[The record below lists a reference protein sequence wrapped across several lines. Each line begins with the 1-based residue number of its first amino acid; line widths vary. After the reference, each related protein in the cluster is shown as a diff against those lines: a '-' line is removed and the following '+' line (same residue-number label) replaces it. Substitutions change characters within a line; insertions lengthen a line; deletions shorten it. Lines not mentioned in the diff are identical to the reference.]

1 MHDEE
6 EEGHTAVEGSN
17 LQSEGM
23 QHDALHSPANSAP
36 IEMGISEGQPSRVRS
51 HSEEPQTADENL
63 ASASMLKKQLEELTG
78 QRDRLAERLDSMEDE
93 LEAAKA
99 HQASLE
105 AALQAA
111 RKEAVVAK
119 EERNKAE
126 AKAARQEME
135 ASAARKKQEAL
146 EGKVKALAGGLEQ
159 RMQGLTQELDVSCLL
174 AQRKKSWQGLP
185 WNQFVGL
192 PGVKKGCSYILYP
205 WEVGFEGLELALV
218 LAAQP
223 LQQNYHPC
231 VCFPPEVYIS

>member
-1 MHDEE
+1 MNIVAEEGSFVDLDIHATHLGTMHDEE
-6 EEGHTAVEGSN
+6 EEGHTAVEVST

-23 QHDALHSPANSAP
+23 QHDALHSPANAAP
-36 IEMGISEGQPSRVRS
+36 IEMGIPEGQPSRVRS

-63 ASASMLKKQLEELTG
+63 ASASVLKKQLAELTG

-159 RMQGLTQELDVSCLL
+159 RMQGLTQELNVSCLL
-174 AQRKKSWQGLP
+174 AQRKKS
-185 WNQFVGL
+185 
-192 PGVKKGCSYILYP
+192 
-205 WEVGFEGLELALV
+205 
-218 LAAQP
+218 
-223 LQQNYHPC
+223 
-231 VCFPPEVYIS
+231 